1 MVSVVGEIVAS
12 SIFFCSLGLINFC
25 FFYENCQNMIMFKN
39 HVLYTI
45 LVLPCYL
52 LTLLY
57 VILFYLLFCTV
68 SSLLFVPYLLDP
80 CNVNM
85 SLSPTHLDYFL
96 GGKIIIIYISGKYT
110 TRKIHKNYIW
120 DSSGLFSIISLVN
133 LSMI

>member
-1 MVSVVGEIVAS
+1 M
-12 SIFFCSLGLINFC
+12 
-25 FFYENCQNMIMFKN
+25 
-39 HVLYTI
+39 
-45 LVLPCYL
+45 
-52 LTLLY
+52 
-57 VILFYLLFCTV
+57 LFYSICCFVQCLHCFLFH
-68 SSLLFVPYLLDP
+68 LLDP

-120 DSSGLFSIISLVN
+120 DPSGLFSIILLVN